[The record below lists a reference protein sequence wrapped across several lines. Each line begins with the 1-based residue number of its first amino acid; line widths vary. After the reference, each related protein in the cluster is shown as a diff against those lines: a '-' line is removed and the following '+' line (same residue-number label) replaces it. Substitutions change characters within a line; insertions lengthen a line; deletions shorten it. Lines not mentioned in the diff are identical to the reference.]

1 MAGAP
6 MEEEGGHVMAGNMTA
21 LSKLARSCGEQ
32 GINPG
37 LWEGGA
43 V

>member
-1 MAGAP
+1 MVGAP
-6 MEEEGGHVMAGNMTA
+6 MEEEGGHVLAANMTA

-32 GINPG
+32 GINLR